1 MMYNNSQEIML
12 RKKMEQQQQAVDLQQ
27 AIEQQGR
34 RFMGLQM
41 LDLKNR
47 NLCSMSSSNPIQTA
61 SPKATATT
69 TPTSIIPTHQQQIS
83 HEGMIL
89 KRKK

>member
-1 MMYNNSQEIML
+1 MFYNSQEIML
-12 RKKMEQQQQAVDLQQ
+12 RKKMEQQQQAADLQQ
-27 AIEQQGR
+27 AIELEGR

-47 NLCSMSSSNPIQTA
+47 NTCSMPSSNPVQTG
-61 SPKATATT
+61 SPKTTATS

-83 HEGMIL
+83 QEG
-89 KRKK
+89 K